1 MEIVVI
7 HSRRAWIWCMNMNMC
22 NGGMFVY
29 FVKWGIYMNM
39 TKGWKEEHLGC
50 RQKKKKTKTGSYAC

>member
-1 MEIVVI
+1 LDIVLRI
-7 HSRRAWIWCMNMNMC
+7 NMNMY

-39 TKGWKEEHLGC
+39 TEGWKEKHLGC
-50 RQKKKKTKTGSYAC
+50 RQERKKAKTGSYAC